1 MVIHQGPKEEF
12 CRLATV
18 LGTKEFVVASL
29 TQEFRD
35 ERIGVVG
42 TQVGV
47 ASLQWVYLL
56 VVIEIASHPE
66 VSLILGEGIEFIHRL
81 VESTELIAYH
91 LLASFLREWFELVV
105 SPVTH
110 AFCHLQGFLIAHHLV
125 LVYQALHDFM
135 ERIERCPHA
144 LALDI
149 SVDESFCE
157 GTQIAPSAVCQLHL
171 G

>member
-56 VVIEIASHPE
+56 VMIERASLQ
-66 VSLILGEGIEFIHRL
+66 VST
-81 VESTELIAYH
+81 SSKPS
-91 LLASFLREWFELVV
+91 LASY
-105 SPVTH
+105 SPGNEKKGDAIGSSEKVDTGH
-110 AFCHLQGFLIAHHLV
+110 GCRWQGHQH
-125 LVYQALHDFM
+125 
-135 ERIERCPHA
+135 
-144 LALDI
+144 
-149 SVDESFCE
+149 
-157 GTQIAPSAVCQLHL
+157 SARMP
-171 G
+171 